1 LFSILRQTPLD
12 KGQKQR
18 LTNILKNALP
28 LPSVVMALPL
38 EGKASIVS
46 KDGSCISRSQVS
58 RFESEKEGKMK
69 DLLFGYCGIGT
80 GAVTVT

>member
-1 LFSILRQTPLD
+1 
-12 KGQKQR
+12 
-18 LTNILKNALP
+18 
-28 LPSVVMALPL
+28 MALPL